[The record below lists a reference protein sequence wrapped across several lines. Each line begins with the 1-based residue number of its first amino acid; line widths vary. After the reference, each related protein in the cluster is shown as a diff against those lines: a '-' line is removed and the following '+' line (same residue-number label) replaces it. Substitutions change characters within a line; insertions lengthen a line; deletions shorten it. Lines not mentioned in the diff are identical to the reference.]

1 MPRLA
6 TQIALL
12 MIAVLGF
19 SGCTATRA
27 VIAHFQS
34 TSRFVPLAA
43 DPRIVYEPGA
53 EAFAQ
58 AVAPFLPQAIADVEA
73 GQYRPFSRPVVVH
86 VCATEACF
94 TGFTGASAAAKGA
107 VHFSQGLFLNPA
119 LLRQPER
126 MRTILTHE
134 LSHLHLADQGRHVG
148 TLPAWFN
155 EGLAVYVS
163 GGGGA
168 EHVSEAEAAK
178 AIAAGRMLEPADSGT
193 WVTYNTA
200 GPFRA
205 LGMPEATHMFYRQSM
220 MFVAYLKQRDPQAF
234 RGMLLAIEDGA
245 EFAHAFSSAYGTSVK
260 SGWAEFAAGVS
271 AQVAAP

>member
-1 MPRLA
+1 MLRLSIHI
-6 TQIALL
+6 TLLLIA
-12 MIAVLGF
+12 ALGF

-34 TSRFVPLAA
+34 TSRFVPLVA

-58 AVAPFLPQAIADVEA
+58 TLSPMLPQAVADVEA

-94 TGFTGASAAAKGA
+94 TAFTGASAEAKGA
-107 VHFSQGLFLNPA
+107 VHGTQGLFLNPA
-119 LLRQPER
+119 LLSQPER
-126 MRTILTHE
+126 MQGILTHE
-134 LSHLHLADQGRHVG
+134 LSHLHVADQVRLWA
-148 TLPAWFN
+148 LPVWFN
-155 EGLAVYVS
+155 EGLAAYVS

-178 AIAAGRMLEPADSGT
+178 AIAAGHTLEPADSGT
-193 WVTYNTA
+193 WLTYNTA

-205 LGMPEATHMFYRQSM
+205 LGKPKATHMFYRQSM
-220 MFVAYLKQRDPQAF
+220 MFVAYLKQRDPKAF
-234 RGMLLAIEDGA
+234 RGMLLALEDGA
-245 EFAHAFSSAYGTSVK
+245 EFAHAFSSAYDAGVK
-260 SGWAEFAAGVS
+260 SLWAEFAAAVS
-271 AQVAAP
+271 AQTL